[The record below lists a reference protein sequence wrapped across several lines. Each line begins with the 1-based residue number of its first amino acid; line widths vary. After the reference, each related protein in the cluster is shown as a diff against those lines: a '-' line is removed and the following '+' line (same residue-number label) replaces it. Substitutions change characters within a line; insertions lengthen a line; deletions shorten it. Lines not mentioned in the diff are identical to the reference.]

1 MFGGIANAL
10 IGGGAQL
17 LGGIL
22 TNQTSKDIASQANMF
37 SATQSQA
44 QMDFQERMRST
55 QYQTTVQDL
64 MKAGLN
70 PMLAYTQG
78 GAGTPAGASA
88 VGQQAQIRN
97 PAEGFATSAATMAN
111 IEADLEL
118 KTTQADVNKENVKNI
133 SADTMLKLLNDPK
146 IRQETKNLIQQEML
160 LREQTAVASAQK
172 TYTSALEAVERN
184 KEMIQR
190 LGEIPEARSKGKYF
204 REFPSA
210 YQTKEQ
216 AQIGSSAAGII
227 DRLSGAVNR
236 GRTSSGLP
244 RAKNPVPRPTPAR
257 K

>member
-22 TNQTSKDIASQANMF
+22 TNQTSRGIADQANMF
-37 SATQSQA
+37 SAAQSQA

-55 QYQTTVQDL
+55 QYQTVVQDL

-216 AQIGSSAAGII
+216 AQIGSSAANIAKSITGTIG
-227 DRLSGAVNR
+227 DALSNR
-236 GRTSSGLP
+236 FRP
-244 RAKNPVPRPTPAR
+244 KNPVPRPTPAR
-257 K
+257 R

>member
-1 MFGGIANAL
+1 MFQGLAAAGVNM
-10 IGGGAQL
+10 
-17 LGGIL
+17 LGGIFS
-22 TNQTSKDIASQANMF
+22 NNAQAAQAAAANAF
-37 SATQSQA
+37 SAQQSQA

-55 QYQTTVQDL
+55 QYQTAVLDL
-64 MKAGLN
+64 QKAGLN

-88 VGQQAQIRN
+88 TGQQAQIKN
-97 PAEGFATSAATMAN
+97 PVEGGASAASLMAN
-111 IEADLEL
+111 IEADLAL
-118 KTTQADVNKENVKNI
+118 KTSQVDVNKENVKNI

-184 KEMIQR
+184 KAMIQR

-204 REFPSA
+204 NEFPSA
-210 YQTKEQ
+210 YQLKQQSEV
-216 AQIGSSAAGII
+216 GSSAAGII
-227 DRLSGAVNR
+227 DRLSGAINR
-236 GRTSSGLP
+236 GRTSTGIP

>member
-1 MFGGIANAL
+1 MFTGFEPAL
-10 IGGGAQL
+10 IAAGAQL
-17 LGGIL
+17 VGGMM
-22 TNQTSKDIASQANMF
+22 TNQTQRGIADQANAF
-37 SATQSQA
+37 SAAQTQQ

-55 QYQTTVQDL
+55 QYQTAVQDL

-97 PAEGFATSAATMAN
+97 PVEGMASSAAAFGN
-111 IEADLEL
+111 IQADLDL
-118 KTTQADVNKENVKNI
+118 KQSQVEVNKENVKNI

-190 LGEIPEARSKGKYF
+190 LGDIPEARSKGKYF
-204 REFPSA
+204 TEFPSA

-216 AQIGSSAAGII
+216 AQIGSSAANIARSITGTI
-227 DRLSGAVNR
+227 GEAFGNR
-236 GRTSSGLP
+236 FRP
-244 RAKNPVPRPTPAR
+244 KNPVPRPTPAR
-257 K
+257 R

>member
-1 MFGGIANAL
+1 MFTGFEPALIAAGAQLVGGFMTNQTQQGIAN
-10 IGGGAQL
+10 
-17 LGGIL
+17 
-22 TNQTSKDIASQANMF
+22 QANAF
-37 SATQSQA
+37 SAAQTQA
-44 QMDFQERMRST
+44 QMAFQERMRAT
-55 QYQTTVQDL
+55 QYQTAVEDL
-64 MKAGLN
+64 KKAGLN

-78 GAGTPAGASA
+78 GAGTPAGGAA

-97 PAEGFATSAATMAN
+97 PVEGMASSAAAFGN
-111 IEADLEL
+111 IQADLDL
-118 KTTQADVNKENVKNI
+118 KQSQVEVNKENVKNI

-184 KEMIQR
+184 KAMIQR

-204 REFPSA
+204 NEFPSA
-210 YQTKEQ
+210 YQIKEQ
-216 AQIGSSAAGII
+216 AQVGSSAAGII
-227 DRLSGAVNR
+227 DRLSGAINR
-236 GRTSSGLP
+236 GRTSTGMP

>member
-1 MFGGIANAL
+1 MWEGLAAAGVNM
-10 IGGGAQL
+10 
-17 LGGIL
+17 LGGIFS
-22 TNQTSKDIASQANMF
+22 NNAQAAQAAAANAF
-37 SATQSQA
+37 SAQQSQA

-55 QYQTTVQDL
+55 QYQTAVQDL
-64 MKAGLN
+64 QKAGLN

-88 VGQQAQIRN
+88 TGQQAQMRN
-97 PAEGFATSAATMAN
+97 PVEGGASAASLMAN
-111 IEADLEL
+111 IEADLAL
-118 KTTQADVNKENVKNI
+118 KTSQVDVNKENVKNI

-146 IRQETKNLIQQEML
+146 IRQETKNLIQEML

-184 KEMIQR
+184 KAMIQR

-204 REFPSA
+204 NEFPSA
-210 YQTKEQ
+210 YQIKEQ
-216 AQIGSSAAGII
+216 AQVGSSAAGII
-227 DRLSGAVNR
+227 DRLSGALNR
-236 GRTSSGLP
+236 GKTSTGLP